1 MSQQARGY
9 LVVAIAAG
17 AVFALGLGVR
27 QSQALF
33 IGPINSATGIG
44 YAAISLAF
52 AVGQIMWGV
61 AMPVAGAMAER
72 WGSRAVMLGGAL
84 LVSAATAATPLATT
98 QADLVILIG
107 VLAAFGAGAIG
118 PALLMQAAD
127 RWIPEAKRHIVNG
140 IVNAGGSFGQFL
152 VIPLAQLFIGLAGW
166 QPALVILGAIGLA
179 TIPLILWI
187 TQGHAAHMAAAP
199 AATGSLKKTLAD
211 AVRNPSYLLLTAGFF
226 TCGFH
231 VAFIATHLP
240 GVVASCEL
248 PPAVSAWSLALIGLF
263 NIFGSLW
270 IGRVI
275 TGRRMKIALAWL
287 YFSRALLIL
296 AFFFAPKTTLT
307 FLLFACG
314 IGFTYLSTVPPTIG
328 LVIKFYGMR
337 YMATMFGIVMLSHQV
352 GGFLGAWLGGKAFE
366 ATGSYDW
373 MWWADIALCLMAAA
387 LHLPIREARP
397 APVPAAPAAAA

>member
-1 MSQQARGY
+1 MNQTRGY
-9 LVVAIAAG
+9 LAVALAAG

-33 IGPINSATGIG
+33 IGPINSSTGIG

-61 AMPVAGAMAER
+61 TMPVAGAIADR
-72 WGSRAVMLGGAL
+72 WGPRPVMLGGAL
-84 LVSAATAATPLATT
+84 LVAIATAATPLATS
-98 QADLVILIG
+98 QATLVILVGI
-107 VLAAFGAGAIG
+107 LAACGAGAMG
-118 PALLMQAAD
+118 PGLLMSAAS
-127 RWIPEAKRHIVNG
+127 RWIPEAKRNTATG
-140 IVNAGGSFGQFL
+140 IVNAGGSFGQFT
-152 VIPLAQLFIGLAGW
+152 VIPLAQLFIGVAGW
-166 QPALVILGAIGLA
+166 QPAMVILGAVGLA
-179 TIPLILWI
+179 SIPLILWI
-187 TQGHAAHMAAAP
+187 TRGHAEHAAAQP
-199 AATGSLKKTLAD
+199 AAAAGSLKQAIAIAAKD
-211 AVRNPSYLLLTAGFF
+211 PSYLLLTAGFF

-248 PPAVSAWSLALIGLF
+248 PPSVSAWSLALIGLF

-270 IGRVI
+270 VGKFIN
-275 TGRRMKIALAWL
+275 GRRMKLALAGI
-287 YFSRALLIL
+287 YFARALIII
-296 AFFFAPKTTLT
+296 AFFFAPKTALS

-314 IGFTYLSTVPPTIG
+314 IGFTYLSTVPPTVG

-337 YMATMFGIVMLSHQV
+337 YMATLFGIVMLSHQV

-373 MWWADIALCLMAAA
+373 MWWADIALCLIAAA
-387 LHLPIREARP
+387 LHLPIREAKPLP
-397 APVPAAPAAAA
+397 APAAPAAAA